1 MLTSMTGFGKA
12 EGTIRDM
19 SVTIEL
25 KSVNSRFLE
34 IFVAVPKFLNFL
46 EEPVRKY
53 LRDRVQRGNVHCFI
67 NMGSSGTPLASY
79 VPNMPLLKKFVAT
92 VRQIS
97 DETGIDPKIT
107 MQDLLAQPELLTL
120 EENSIGHEVLEA
132 EMLKVLERA
141 VAGLLDMEKQEGE
154 FIRAIFRERLASIT
168 RQLQSIRDMQNENI
182 QRHIQTLRSRIA
194 ALLKE
199 EPNELVIHQEIVQMA
214 DKLDISEELDRFDSH
229 LSQFDTYLDS
239 GESVGKRLNF
249 ILQEMNREVTTMGN
263 KASHSGI
270 SQHVVEIKNELEI
283 LREQVQNIQ

>member
-53 LRDRVQRGNVHCFI
+53 LRERVQRGNIHCFI
-67 NMGSSGTPLASY
+67 NVSSSGAPLASY

-107 MQDLLAQPELLTL
+107 MQDLLAQPELLAL
-120 EENSIGHEVLEA
+120 EENSAGHELLEA
-132 EMLKVLERA
+132 DMMKVLERA
-141 VAGLLDMEKQEGE
+141 VAGLLAMENQEGE

-168 RQLQSIRDMQNENI
+168 RQLQSIRDMQTENV